1 MREVVSKLQTM
12 RKEAGFDVVDRI
24 SAYYQ
29 TTETLAAVIEK
40 NAAAISSSVLATA
53 LTEGAPEGGYQ
64 KEWNVNGEK
73 ALLTVVKN

>member
-1 MREVVSKLQTM
+1 MQGASSCRSDT
-12 RKEAGFDVVDRI
+12 FDI
-24 SAYYQ
+24 TS
-29 TTETLAAVIEK
+29 
-40 NAAAISSSVLATA
+40 AISSSVLATA